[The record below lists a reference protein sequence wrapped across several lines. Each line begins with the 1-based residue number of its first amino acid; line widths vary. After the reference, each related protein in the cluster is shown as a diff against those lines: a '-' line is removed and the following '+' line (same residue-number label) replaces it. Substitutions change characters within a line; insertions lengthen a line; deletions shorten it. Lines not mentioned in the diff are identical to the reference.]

1 MKKTIIHL
9 YPYKFVNHDYKLR
22 EFAELKKKF
31 NTKIIIHDLSK
42 IFYPNLDYVKAKS
55 FNGSLK
61 FKSLKEWKQS
71 LDKLKK
77 KNTIILNE
85 LSIDN
90 FKSLIIHYYLKNS
103 KLPIFLCNRN
113 PGVISEWEFFSNTF
127 SFKKIIIKLERVIK
141 KPYLLFFFI
150 KKKILEKLFF
160 LIRFENITILIGRN
174 GNRNIPFR
182 VKNKKIIKIHS
193 NDYSNFLNYKK
204 TNIIKKNKPIIFLD
218 APLPYFMDDETLLY
232 NQKRVKDV
240 GRWYKEHN
248 MFFDKLENFFST
260 KVIVVPHPKAKG
272 VENPFFKKRIVD
284 HRIDAALK
292 LTPSS
297 LFVLSGVFVSTAISF
312 AIASSKPIFFIFSEQ
327 MKSYFKK
334 QIIFAKGTAKLIG
347 TNLLDI
353 NNFKKN
359 DITKNFK
366 VSSKLYD
373 KYKYRYLT
381 DKKLLKKPNHII
393 FGNLL

>member
-9 YPYKFVNHDYKLR
+9 YPYKFINHDYKLR
-22 EFAELKKKF
+22 EFAELKKRF
-31 NTKIIIHDLSK
+31 NTKIVIHDLSK
-42 IFYPNLDYVKAKS
+42 IFYPNLDYVKAKN
-55 FNGSLK
+55 FNGSIK
-61 FKSLKEWKQS
+61 FKSLKIWKQN

-90 FKSLIIHYYLKNS
+90 FKSLIVHYYLSNT

-127 SFKKIIIKLERVIK
+127 SFEKIIIKLKRVIK

-150 KKKILEKLFF
+150 KKKFLEMLFF
-160 LIRFENITILIGRN
+160 LIKFENITILLGGN
-174 GNRNIPFR
+174 GNHNIPFR
-182 VKNKKIIKIHS
+182 AKNKRIIKIHS

-204 TNIIKKNKPIIFLD
+204 MNITKKNKPIIFLD

-248 MFFDKLENFFST
+248 MFFDKLEKFFST
-260 KVIVVPHPKAKG
+260 KVIVVPHPKTKG
-272 VENPFFKKRIVD
+272 IYNPFFKKRIVD
-284 HRIDAALK
+284 HRSDAALK

-312 AIASSKPIFFIFSEQ
+312 AIASSKPVFFIVSEQ
-327 MKSYFKK
+327 MKSYFEK
-334 QIIFAKGTAKLIG
+334 QIIFAKETAKLIG

-366 VSSKLYD
+366 VNSKLYD